1 MTDDDKQAH
10 FAAINPLVNALMDSA
25 ADAMGDDGDFQPHG
39 AALMEDGEIKT
50 MEVNTGDDGDKPNPK
65 AVLQVIH
72 AGLRQQTQGGGVVGV
87 GSAETVMIGEPPEPA
102 IKVYAEHSS
111 GFCMAFYAPFKVM
124 GLGEFEFGE
133 VMRVESK
140 RLISGW
146 GLAANA

>member
-1 MTDDDKQAH
+1 MTDAEKQAN
-10 FAAINPLVNALMDSA
+10 FEAINPLVNALIDSA
-25 ADAMGDDGDFQPHG
+25 ADAMDETGDFQPHG

-50 MEVNTGDDGDKPNPK
+50 MEVNTGDGDERANAK

-102 IKVYAEHSS
+102 FKVYAEHSS
-111 GFCMAFYAPFKVM
+111 GFCMAFYVPFKIA
-124 GLGEFEFGE
+124 GPGEFEFGD
-133 VMRVESK
+133 VMRVDSK

-146 GLAANA
+146 DLAGNA